1 MSEGTLNEI
10 CDDLCDAYFIKKDA
24 EKEQAQLRVEF
35 FNKATEESA
44 SLPLAQKVYF
54 SSIND
59 PEQVQKYNPGWR
71 ILDTQKVKGGHPA
84 WKFSLE
90 EDPAFKE
97 YVHIVKRNSNF
108 GYHIKRSIV
117 SGSPVLD
124 DERLK
129 DEQPDLWHNI
139 TEQPLHSILVNLATE
154 CSVDDPDQVANEFA
168 IKIMLPRTLLPL
180 EGLDDELRHK
190 IKPYLYEAPPTPKL
204 LIRKAKKEELSDG

>member
-1 MSEGTLNEI
+1 MSEGALNEI

-35 FNKATEESA
+35 FDKATEENA
-44 SLPLAQKVYF
+44 SQPLAQKVYF
-54 SSIND
+54 SDTND
-59 PEQVQKYNPGWR
+59 PEQVQKYNSGWR
-71 ILDTQKVKGGHPA
+71 ILDTKKAKGG

-97 YVHIVKRNSNF
+97 YVYIVRHGGSF

-117 SGSPVLD
+117 SGSLVLD
-124 DERLK
+124 DERLR
-129 DEQPDLWHNI
+129 DEQPELWHNI

-154 CSVDDPDQVANEFA
+154 CGVDDPDQVATDFA
-168 IKIMLPRTLLPL
+168 GENSLPRIPLPL

-204 LIRKAKKEELSDG
+204 LIRKAKKEELSDGPA